1 MLPLPDTFIE
11 REERIRAYWMSEC
24 LDAGSTLGSAWNIGL
39 LTSFP
44 SEILPCSDE
53 IWETENPE
61 ISMITEQDKLSSFSL
76 YVSLVTKELYRVHT
90 IMQEP
95 HDFTTVGE
103 HDRWLRNC
111 NNVFDELKNWRDA
124 CLPNFFTSYGFD
136 EEGRA
141 KIDVNYIS
149 ADIALDR

>member
-1 MLPLPDTFIE
+1 MLPLPTTFIE
-11 REERIRAYWMSEC
+11 REERIRSYWMSEC

-53 IWETENPE
+53 VWESENPE
-61 ISMITEQDKLSSFSL
+61 TSIITEKEQLSSFSM

-95 HDFTTVGE
+95 YDFTTSGE
-103 HDRWLRNC
+103 HERWLSNC
-111 NNVFDELKNWRDA
+111 NDIYDELKNWREA
-124 CLPNFFTSYGFD
+124 FLPNLFTSYGFD

-141 KIDVNYIS
+141 KIDVNLIT
-149 ADIALDR
+149 ANIALDR